1 MTDELVRR
9 NYSEGTVRSYLRSVQ
24 EFARYFNRAPHQ
36 LGLEQVREYTAYL
49 FQTRKLSSSSV
60 SQQLAALR
68 FFYVKTFRRGWTVED
83 TCPSPKMRPPTCR
96 YAATRS

>member
-1 MTDELVRR
+1 MTELRKKMTDELVRR
-9 NYSEGTVRSYLRSVQ
+9 SYSEGTMRSYLRSVQ

-60 SQQLAALR
+60 SQQLAALP
-68 FFYVKTFRRGWTVED
+68 FFYVKTFRRGGRSKT
-83 TCPSPKMRPPTCR
+83 PPIRRENTACL
-96 YAATRS
+96 